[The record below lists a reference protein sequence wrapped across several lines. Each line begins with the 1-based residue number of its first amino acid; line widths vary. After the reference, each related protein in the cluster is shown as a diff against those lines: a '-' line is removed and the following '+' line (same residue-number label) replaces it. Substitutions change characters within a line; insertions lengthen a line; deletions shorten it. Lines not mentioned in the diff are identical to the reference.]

1 MSAERGFAGPRRI
14 SPLGLIAALAVGT
27 VVVGL
32 FFVARTPGPPMD
44 RAILEVEALHNS
56 MLPQRTPVAGPNQ
69 AAPRLVSSVKSQGG
83 GVLTSWAYL
92 LSGERITVHRS
103 EADIE
108 LPANVQVL
116 GLDGARVRVF
126 ESQDLTFLTWIDERS
141 RRHFVV
147 GSAPVAKLD
156 EVGRWF
162 REERSQEPSGSAGAP
177 SSVPPSKPD

>member
-1 MSAERGFAGPRRI
+1 MIGQERTPGSEGT
-14 SPLGLIAALAVGT
+14 SPLGVVTALVLGT
-27 VVVGL
+27 ILAGL
-32 FFVARTPGPPMD
+32 FFVARTPGPPLD
-44 RAILEVEALHNS
+44 PAILAIEALHNS
-56 MLPQRTPVAGPNQ
+56 MLPQRTPNSGPNET
-69 AAPRLVSSVKSQGG
+69 APLLVSSVESQGG
-83 GVLTSWAYL
+83 GQLTSWAYL
-92 LSGERITVHRS
+92 LAGERVTVHRS

-126 ESQDLTFLTWIDERS
+126 ESRDLTFLTWTDAPN

-162 REERSQEPSGSAGAP
+162 REERGPSSSGSRDEPAPIAP
-177 SSVPPSKPD
+177 SEND